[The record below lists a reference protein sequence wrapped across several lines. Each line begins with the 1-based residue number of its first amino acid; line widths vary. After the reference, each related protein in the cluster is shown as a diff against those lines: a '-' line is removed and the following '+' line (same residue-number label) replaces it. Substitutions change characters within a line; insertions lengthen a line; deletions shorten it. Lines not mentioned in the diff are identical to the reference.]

1 MNAAIDK
8 TKKLLYNVDRKQKNS
23 KGVLYYGREE

>member
-1 MNAAIDK
+1 MGAVIDK
-8 TKKLLYNVDRKQKNS
+8 TKKLLYNVDRNKI